1 MKQGETFE
9 FTQADTIDAK
19 GVRSLALLPERGDV
33 TPRSF
38 LQLQVTVEKTVQCD
52 EDPESGPSSAQN
64 SPAFEEKSRLG
75 LMTMTGTVG

>member
-9 FTQADTIDAK
+9 FTDAIDTK

-75 LMTMTGTVG
+75 MMTMTGTVG